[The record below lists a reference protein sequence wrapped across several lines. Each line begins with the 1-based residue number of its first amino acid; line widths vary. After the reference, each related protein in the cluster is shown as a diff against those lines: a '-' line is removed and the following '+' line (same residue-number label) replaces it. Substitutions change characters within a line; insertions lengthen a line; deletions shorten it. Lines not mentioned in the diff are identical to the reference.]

1 MEMSEQ
7 INELTAALSALS
19 ADIRDVS
26 KDTQGYGYKYAAIDS
41 YLTVAR
47 PLLAK
52 HGLALFQA
60 PSAQGDTVTVT
71 SMLSHK
77 SGQWMRSEL
86 SMPVELKKGL
96 SMAQCMGMVITYARR
111 YSLAA
116 MLGMSAEDSDASVAE
131 STPADFTT
139 PTKDVYG
146 ELLKALDSGDGWH
159 VLAIA
164 ADQPAFRLAYG
175 RLTGKHKTLCKELE
189 TRTASA
195 RFDYMN
201 NLIDY
206 AASGDELG
214 AQQLL
219 DELSQN
225 ERAKRMVWEQLDSK
239 AREFIKSLKRE
250 AA

>member
-1 MEMSEQ
+1 
-7 INELTAALSALS
+7 
-19 ADIRDVS
+19 
-26 KDTQGYGYKYAAIDS
+26 
-41 YLTVAR
+41 
-47 PLLAK
+47 
-52 HGLALFQA
+52 
-60 PSAQGDTVTVT
+60 
-71 SMLSHK
+71 
-77 SGQWMRSEL
+77 MRSEL

-175 RLTGKHKTLCKELE
+175 RLTGRHKTLCKVLE

>member
-7 INELTAALSALS
+7 INELTKALSSVA
-19 ADIRDVS
+19 AEIRDVS
-26 KDTQGYGYKYAAIDS
+26 KDVKGYGYKYAAIDS
-41 YLTVAR
+41 YLSVAR

-52 HGLALFQA
+52 YGLALVQM
-60 PSAQGDTVTVT
+60 PSAQADTVTVT
-71 SMLSHK
+71 SMLSHT

-86 SMPVELKKGL
+86 SMPVEIKKGL
-96 SMAQCMGMVITYARR
+96 SVAQCIGMVITYARR
-111 YSLAA
+111 YALAA
-116 MLGMSAEDSDASVAE
+116 MLGMAAEDSDASIAE
-131 STPADFTT
+131 GESPAELT

-146 ELLKALDSGDGWH
+146 ELLKALENNDGWH

-175 RLTGKHKTLCKELE
+175 RLGSKQKAQCKELE

-195 RFDYMN
+195 RFDYVN
-201 NLIDY
+201 NLSDY
-206 AASGDELG
+206 ANTGDELG

-219 DELSQN
+219 AELGEN
-225 ERAKRMVWEQLDSK
+225 ERAKRMVWENLGHK
-239 AREFIKSLKRE
+239 ARDFIKSLKKE